1 MRLILPTLLIA
12 MLPTAVSAQR
22 QIALVVPV
30 EVVQKLDVSPASGT
44 VVVDDGFAERHDAVV
59 MRVTANVDWRIEVSA
74 VTGEL
79 QVRSEGEFEEVS
91 AGWQTVASGG
101 RGGNQ
106 EIVLDLRRSGTAAPD
121 ADDVRV
127 RIVTK

>member
-12 MLPTAVSAQR
+12 MLPPAVSAQR

-30 EVVQKLDVSPASGT
+30 EVVQKLDVVPASGT
-44 VVVDDGFAERHDAVV
+44 VVVEGGFAERHDAVV
-59 MRVTANVDWRIEVSA
+59 LRVTANVEWRIEVSA
-74 VTGEL
+74 AAGEL
-79 QVRSEGEFEEVS
+79 QVRGDGEFEDMG

-106 EIVLDLRRSGTAAPD
+106 EIVLDLRRSGSVAPA
-121 ADDVRV
+121 ADDLRV
-127 RIVTK
+127 RIVTQ

>member
-30 EVVQKLDVSPASGT
+30 EVVQKLDVAPASGT
-44 VVVDDGFAERHDAVV
+44 VVVDAGFAERHDAVV
-59 MRVTANVDWRIEVSA
+59 LRVTANVEWRIEVSTA
-74 VTGEL
+74 AGEL
-79 QVRSEGEFEEVS
+79 QVRNEGEFEEVS

-106 EIVLDLRRSGTAAPD
+106 EIVLDLRRSGSVAPD
-121 ADDVRV
+121 ADDLRV
-127 RIVTK
+127 RIVTQ